1 MKRMHIHVGVD
12 DLAQSVGFYTTL
24 FGTAPTRVEADYA
37 KWLLDDPRVNFAIST
52 GHAGRGIEHLGIQV
66 ETAAELADVGARL
79 AEAGAPMLNEAATT
93 CCYATSDKAWVRD
106 PQGVVW
112 ETFLTTGVT
121 THYGA
126 SPALA
131 QLAPAPPK
139 TGCCG

>member
-12 DLAQSVGFYTTL
+12 DLAQSIGFYTTL

-66 ETAAELADVGARL
+66 ETADELADVGARL
-79 AEAGAPMLNEAATT
+79 AEAGAPMLNEAAAT

-112 ETFLTTGVT
+112 ETFLTTGAT

-131 QLAPAPPK
+131 QLAPVPAK
-139 TGCCG
+139 IGCCG